1 MPSSISDRLMLV
13 VLTATTVLLA
23 VGIVVAPI

>member
-1 MPSSISDRLMLV
+1 MPSSISDRLMLA
-13 VLTATTVLLA
+13 VLAATTLLLA